1 MRAKE
6 RKKTNN
12 QFEAPFPCPPP
23 PLSVPPSFFLS
34 IPCAHSSLALSLSLP
49 DSLFNGGLE
58 KKAGTGGFCGS
69 TDGSGDVLA

>member
-1 MRAKE
+1 MPAKE

-12 QFEAPFPCPPP
+12 QFEALFPCPPP

-34 IPCAHSSLALSLSLP
+34 IPCAHSSLALSLP

-58 KKAGTGGFCGS
+58 KKAGTGGGGYSVVARTGAETF
-69 TDGSGDVLA
+69 

>member
-12 QFEAPFPCPPP
+12 QFEALFPCPP

-34 IPCAHSSLALSLSLP
+34 IPCAHSSLALSLP

-58 KKAGTGGFCGS
+58 KKAGTGGDSVVARTGAEMF
-69 TDGSGDVLA
+69 